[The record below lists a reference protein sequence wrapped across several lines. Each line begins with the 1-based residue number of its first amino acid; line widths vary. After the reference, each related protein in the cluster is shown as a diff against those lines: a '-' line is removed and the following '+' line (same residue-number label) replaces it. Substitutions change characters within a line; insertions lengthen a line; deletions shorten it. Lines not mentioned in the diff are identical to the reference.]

1 MKIPEILK
9 SKAFAFSALA
19 VVVLIS
25 TPLGAR
31 ASLRRASSNIED
43 GFYSGVYVEGG
54 DYTSGSIDSYL
65 SDASRASLG
74 LVTVGANYS
83 ELTGAADRIR
93 TARENLLDA
102 ESIGDKYT
110 AYQALSDAFD
120 VFADAA
126 LGIALTDSDRESLD
140 MYSEL
145 FVQSRDAIGRNP
157 YNGSVQD
164 FVSNVFQRF
173 PADVIADLFSID
185 APESFG
191 GSI

>member
-9 SKAFAFSALA
+9 SRAFAFSALA

-43 GFYSGVYVEGG
+43 GFYSGVYVEDG

-83 ELTGAADRIR
+83 ELTGATDRIR

-120 VFADAA
+120 GFADAA
-126 LGIALTDSDRESLD
+126 LDIALADSARESLD
-140 MYSEL
+140 MYS
-145 FVQSRDAIGRNP
+145 
-157 YNGSVQD
+157 
-164 FVSNVFQRF
+164 
-173 PADVIADLFSID
+173 
-185 APESFG
+185 
-191 GSI
+191 